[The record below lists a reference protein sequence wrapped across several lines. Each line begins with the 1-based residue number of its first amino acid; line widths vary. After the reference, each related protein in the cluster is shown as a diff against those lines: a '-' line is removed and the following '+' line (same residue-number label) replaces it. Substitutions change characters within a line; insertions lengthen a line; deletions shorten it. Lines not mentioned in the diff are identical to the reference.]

1 MTSYGYV
8 HSPRIVLDTITAKFV
23 QAHLHVEGILQ
34 DVKTHWTMKKLLD
47 LPEKVE
53 LQIILIIINDLSR
66 LAYDLVEIQVIYN
79 IWLEFENE

>member
-1 MTSYGYV
+1 M
-8 HSPRIVLDTITAKFV
+8 